1 VPDPKK
7 PRAAAAAA
15 PPPPRAADAGATLEE
30 LNDQL
35 GRFLQHADQLVEEWA
50 RFGADVRRTVD
61 GEVGH
66 IDQAVID
73 AVDRA
78 ARDVNAQVDR
88 VAAERVERAIEQ
100 GMHKLRAEIERG
112 GGARV
117 AAGGGGT
124 SAAAASAAS
133 AATVDRLRLVL
144 GAVVFANFL
153 LVVLVVMVWR
163 RDPAPAPA
171 AAAGSEPASAAV
183 SPAVLDAC
191 AALAGGKY
199 TAEDAERVVGA
210 GASACGDDEGA
221 VLEALRERLSAPV
234 PAIVDAGA
242 VDAAPPIDAKA
253 KKSSK

>member
-1 VPDPKK
+1 MAESKK
-7 PRAAAAAA
+7 PRPPAA
-15 PPPPRAADAGATLEE
+15 PRPVDPGASLEE

-61 GEVGH
+61 GEVGR

-100 GMHKLRAEIERG
+100 GMQKLRGELERG
-112 GGARV
+112 GRV

-124 SAAAASAAS
+124 SAAAAHAVSAAH
-133 AATVDRLRLVL
+133 ADKLRLVL
-144 GAVVFANFL
+144 GAVVAANFL

-163 RDPAPAPA
+163 SDPAPAPA
-171 AAAGSEPASAAV
+171 PAPPDPAGAAI
-183 SPAVLDAC
+183 SPAVQAACVALADGEWSLDA
-191 AALAGGKY
+191 
-199 TAEDAERVVGA
+199 AERVIVA
-210 GASACGDDEGA
+210 GTSACGADEPA
-221 VLEALRERLSAPV
+221 VREMLHERLDTPEPV
-234 PAIVDAGA
+234 IVDAGPI
-242 VDAAPPIDAKA
+242 DAAPPIDAKP
-253 KKSSK
+253 KKPR

>member
-1 VPDPKK
+1 MPDPKK
-7 PRAAAAAA
+7 PRATAAAA
-15 PPPPRAADAGATLEE
+15 PPPPRAADAGASLEE

-61 GEVGH
+61 GEVGR

-117 AAGGGGT
+117 ASGGGGT
-124 SAAAASAAS
+124 SAAAASAAAAS
-133 AATVDRLRLVL
+133 ADKLRLVL

-171 AAAGSEPASAAV
+171 PAAPEPAKAVV

-210 GASACGDDEGA
+210 GTAACGDDEGA
-221 VLEALRERLSAPV
+221 VLEALRERLSAPA
-234 PAIVDAGA
+234 PEAVDAGA
-242 VDAAPPIDAKA
+242 VDAPPPIDAKA
-253 KKSSK
+253 KKSK